1 MTSDG
6 LSDFG
11 LTQIA
16 LKLVTQLIRID
27 APSLAE
33 VSSNLDHNDNGL
45 LACAEAGGT
54 EAGQPVDSIQRRFP
68 TICVRISPWI
78 LIKDRM
84 LAQSEYSGV
93 HSTLMPSESNATTL
107 KCASVFIYSSA

>member
-11 LTQIA
+11 LAQIA
-16 LKLVTQLIRID
+16 LKLVTQRIRID

-33 VSSNLDHNDNGL
+33 VSSNLDHNDSGL
-45 LACAEAGGT
+45 LACVEAGRT
-54 EAGQPVDSIQRRFP
+54 EAGQPVDSYHWRFP
-68 TICVRISPWI
+68 TICVRTSPRI

-93 HSTLMPSESNATTL
+93 HSMLTPF
-107 KCASVFIYSSA
+107 V